1 MNGVLITLEGID
13 GSGKTTVA
21 NSLTRNLPRAHPKKR
36 FLFTS
41 EPTNGEAGKILRS
54 HLVARNSMISEK
66 ISQAKRMEELC
77 LFMADHADHLA
88 RIVIP
93 GLDEGAI
100 IISDRYADST
110 AAYQGV
116 TLRGIVPKPLNW
128 IREVYAS
135 WNVVPRLTLFFSI
148 KPENAILRLRSRENM
163 EKFERLD
170 FLNEV
175 DQNFRKIIAMEP
187 NRFVIVD
194 SEMETDLVAEKALEA
209 ILEVI

>member
-1 MNGVLITLEGID
+1 VNGVLITLEGID

-21 NSLTRNLPRAHPKKR
+21 NSLTRNLPRAQPRKK

-54 HLVARNSMISEK
+54 HLAAEYSRISNK

-93 GLDEGAI
+93 ALDEGAVV
-100 IISDRYADST
+100 ISDRYADST

-116 TLRGIVPKPLNW
+116 TLRGVVPKPLGW
-128 IREVYAS
+128 IRDVYAA
-135 WNVVPRLTLFFSI
+135 WNVVPRITLFFSI
-148 KPENAILRLRSRENM
+148 KPENAVRRLRSRENR

-175 DQNFRKIIAMEP
+175 DRNFRKIIAMEP

-194 SEMETDLVAEKALEA
+194 GEMEADSVAEKALEA

>member
-1 MNGVLITLEGID
+1 VNGVLITLEGID

-21 NSLTRNLPRAHPKKR
+21 NSLTRNLPRAQPRKK

-54 HLVARNSMISEK
+54 HLAAEYSRISDK

-93 GLDEGAI
+93 GLDDGAI
-100 IISDRYADST
+100 VISDRYADST

-116 TLRGIVPKPLNW
+116 TLRGIVPKPLDW
-128 IREVYAS
+128 IREFYAA
-135 WNVVPRLTLFFSI
+135 WNVVPRMTLFFSI
-148 KPENAILRLRSRENM
+148 KPENAVKRLRSRENW

-175 DQNFRKIIAMEP
+175 DRNFRKIIAMEP

-194 SEMETDLVAEKALEA
+194 SEMEADFVAERALEA